1 MIKKII
7 FTVLFL
13 FSLTGIQV
21 ASFNDWLILSF
32 IIHIIW
38 LTITSNEILESS
50 ITEYKNYR
58 IFNKFN
64 KILVYLFI
72 ADILIIV
79 LSMSFGFRLI
89 FASLYKPTF
98 FISAIFG
105 IISICVNYYIIIN
118 SLIKRIDSVTKRIL
132 LILSSLFYPIG
143 VFTITERTSK
153 QKTFANNVYKK

>member
-13 FSLTGIQV
+13 FSLIGIQV
-21 ASFNDWLILSF
+21 ASFNDWLILTF

-50 ITEYKNYR
+50 KTEYKNYR
-58 IFNKFN
+58 IFKIFN
-64 KILVYLFI
+64 KIIIYLFI

-79 LSMSFGFRLI
+79 LSMSFRFRLI
-89 FASLYKPTF
+89 FASLYRPTF

-105 IISICVNYYIIIN
+105 VISICVNYYFIIN
-118 SLIKRIDSVTKRIL
+118 YLIKRIDSITQRIL
-132 LILSSLFYPIG
+132 LILSTLFYPIG
-143 VFTITERTSK
+143 VFTMTERTSK
-153 QKTFANNVYKK
+153 QKTFANNV